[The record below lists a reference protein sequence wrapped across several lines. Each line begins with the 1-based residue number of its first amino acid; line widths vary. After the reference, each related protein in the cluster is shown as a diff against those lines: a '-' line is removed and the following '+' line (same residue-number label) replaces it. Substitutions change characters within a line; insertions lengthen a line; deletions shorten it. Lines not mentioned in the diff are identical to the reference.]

1 MTEQLPQ
8 FRYAMS
14 IEDIGNEGNRYIDS
28 IWYSL
33 YESMFEELTDAFREI
48 EDAAYGM
55 YLDRLMPPLFKCLE
69 EAGLV
74 SMEPVEENDFI
85 IGQCLLFRNSLEKWG
100 AENNRSRIFWNVIR
114 RTDGHIVGTILT
126 EIPHSHLKFEIPS
139 APVLYTL
146 RESDRG
152 RIMQGIRQIKT
163 MENANGGDV

>member
-1 MTEQLPQ
+1 MTQQLPE

-14 IEDIGNEGNRYIDS
+14 IADISNEGNRYIDS

-33 YESMFEELTDAFREI
+33 YQSMFEELTNAFREI

-55 YLDRLMPPLFKCLE
+55 FLDRLMPPIFECLE
-69 EAGLV
+69 EAGFV
-74 SMEPVEENDFI
+74 TMEPVKEDDFI

-114 RTDGHIVGTILT
+114 RTDGHTVGTLLT

-139 APVLYTL
+139 APVLYSL
-146 RESDRG
+146 RESERG
-152 RIMQGIRQIKT
+152 QIVQGIRQIKR
-163 MENANGGDV
+163 